1 MFLVIP
7 DLIRNQPNVS
17 VEKMLCRNLPGF
29 MAFLALVLYY
39 NTFIIVLLQAQQ
51 LDTQLKS
58 TIQPETWPVPVVH
71 AVHELGF

>member
-7 DLIRNQPNVS
+7 DLIRIQPNVS
-17 VEKMLCRNLPGF
+17 VEKILCKNFPGF
-29 MAFLALVLYY
+29 MTFPELFLYY

-71 AVHELGF
+71 AVHEWGF